1 MKRAIFSIV
10 ICLYITFATSQ
21 TGKQIQI
28 VAPAQGDVAY
38 IGDTLLI
45 KWTGDVVDL
54 ENVAVIFSLSVD
66 GCKSFPYFLVI
77 CSGGYDTAF
86 YKYALTPRLGM
97 ENTDS
102 LVSNKCHIRGLYYLS
117 GQIDFILGG
126 DTSEVFSILP
136 ATTAARRPAAIT
148 NRTSIVPTTT
158 SSFTLS
164 GRLLPTLPPA
174 SSVHLHR
181 DLKRGFIG
189 LR

>member
-1 MKRAIFSIV
+1 MLRKII
-10 ICLYITFATSQ
+10 LTFATLTITASAQ
-21 TGKQIQI
+21 TEQAIEMIYPTAG
-28 VAPAQGDVAY
+28 AAFNLY
-38 IGDTLLI
+38 DTILI
-45 KWTGDVVDL
+45 RWTGYVVNS
-54 ENVAVIFSLSVD
+54 ENLRTALYLSVD
-66 GCKSFPYFLVI
+66 GGKTYPHFLAI

-86 YKYALTPRLGM
+86 YKYALTPRIGM
-97 ENTDS
+97 EKIDS
-102 LVSNKCHIRGLYYLS
+102 LVSNNCRILAQYYIS

-164 GRLLPTLPPA
+164 GRLLPACTA
-174 SSVHLHR
+174 SSVRLR
-181 DLKRGFIG
+181 DHGFIR